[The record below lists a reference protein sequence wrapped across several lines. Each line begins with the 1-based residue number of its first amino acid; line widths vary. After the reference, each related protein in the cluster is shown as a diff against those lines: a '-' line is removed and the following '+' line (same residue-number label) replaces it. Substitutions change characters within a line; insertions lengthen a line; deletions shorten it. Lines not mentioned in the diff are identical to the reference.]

1 MKRSTFITWDQLKV
15 GAIILLALIVLFVAI
30 LKLDTAVGLF
40 TKRYELVALLS
51 NASGLRVGGSVTV
64 AGQLAGTVKSIEFLP
79 VDEDTLRNLRVV
91 FEIDED
97 LKEQVRENSEA
108 KLKTLGLLGDKI
120 LDISPGTPQFAT
132 LSAGDTITV
141 APTLDY
147 EQVIAQAAGAVD
159 DMVGLTSDLREITG
173 GIVRGE
179 GTLGQLVTNR
189 SLYTQLEETLAGT
202 NRMLTRLQAPNGTF
216 ARLLDDPALY
226 NNLNGM
232 IAAVDSLVAKVSS
245 NEGTVGQLLA
255 DTTLYKNLVGITASS
270 DSLLKLLTTGNG
282 TPAKL
287 LRDPVLYDNMLKM
300 TTDLNAL
307 LEDFRKNPKKY
318 LKGIIF

>member
-15 GAIILLALIVLFVAI
+15 GSIILLAIAVLFVAI

-40 TKRYELVALLS
+40 AKRYELVALLG
-51 NASGLRVGGSVTV
+51 NTSGLRQGGSVTV

-91 FEIDED
+91 FEIDEA
-97 LKEQVRENSEA
+97 LKDQVRENSQA
-108 KLKTLGLLGDKI
+108 KLKTLGLLGDKV
-120 LDISPGTPQFAT
+120 LDINPGTPQFKI
-132 LSAGDTITV
+132 LEEGDTITV

-147 EQVIAQAAGAVD
+147 EQVISQAAGAVD

-189 SLYTQLEETLAGT
+189 SLYSQLEQALGET
-202 NRMLTRLQAPNGTF
+202 NRMLTRLQQPNGTF
-216 ARLLDDPALY
+216 ARILDDPTLY
-226 NNLNGM
+226 NNLTEM
-232 IAAVDSLVAKVSS
+232 IASVDSLVGKVSS
-245 NEGTVGQLLA
+245 SQGTVGRLLS
-255 DTTLYKNLVGITASS
+255 DTTLYRNLVGITASS
-270 DSLLKLLTTGNG
+270 DSLIKLLTSGNG
-282 TPAKL
+282 TAGKV
-287 LRDPVLYDNMLKM
+287 LRDQALYDQILKM

-307 LEDFRKNPKKY
+307 ITDFRTNPKKY

>member
-15 GAIILLALIVLFVAI
+15 GSIILLAIAVLFVAI
-30 LKLDTAVGLF
+30 LKLNAAVGLF
-40 TKRYELVALLS
+40 TKRYELVALLN

-64 AGQLAGTVKSIEFLP
+64 AGQLAGTVKEIEFLP

-91 FEIDED
+91 FEIDEA
-97 LKEQVRENSEA
+97 LKEQVRENSQA

-120 LDISPGTPQFAT
+120 LDINPGTPQFKILAE
-132 LSAGDTITV
+132 GDTITV

-189 SLYTQLEETLAGT
+189 SLYTQLETTLEGT

-216 ARLLDDPALY
+216 ARILDDPALY
-226 NNLNGM
+226 NNLTQM
-232 IAAVDSLVAKVSS
+232 IASVDTLIGKVSS
-245 NEGTVGQLLA
+245 NNGTVGQMLS
-255 DTTLYKNLVGITASS
+255 DTTLYKNLVGITQSS
-270 DSLLKLLTTGNG
+270 DSLLKLLTQGNG
-282 TPAKL
+282 APAKM
-287 LRDPVLYDNMLKM
+287 LRDPVLYDNLLKM

-307 LEDFRKNPKKY
+307 IEDFRKNPRKY
-318 LKGIIF
+318 IKFF

>member
-15 GAIILLALIVLFVAI
+15 GSIILLAIIVLFVAI
-30 LKLDTAVGLF
+30 LKLNTAVGLF
-40 TKRYELVALLS
+40 TKRYELVALLD
-51 NASGLRVGGSVTV
+51 NASGLRQGGSVTV

-91 FEIDED
+91 FEIDEG
-97 LKEQVRENSEA
+97 LKPQVRENSQA

-120 LDISPGTPQFAT
+120 LDINPGTPQFKE
-132 LSAGDTITV
+132 LEEGDTITV
-141 APTLDY
+141 APSLDY
-147 EQVIAQAAGAVD
+147 EEVIAQAAGAVD
-159 DMVGLTSDLREITG
+159 DMVALTADLREITG

-189 SLYTQLEETLAGT
+189 SLYNRLEETLVST
-202 NRMLTRLQAPNGTF
+202 NQMLTRLQAPNGTF

-232 IAAVDSLVAKVSS
+232 IAAVDTLMAKVSS
-245 NEGTVGQLLA
+245 NEGTVGQLLS
-255 DTTLYKNLVGITASS
+255 DTTLYRNLVGITQSS
-270 DSLLKLLTTGNG
+270 DSLLKMLTTGNG

-318 LKGIIF
+318 LSRIIF

>member
-15 GAIILLALIVLFVAI
+15 GAIILLAMAVLFVAI
-30 LKLDTAVGLF
+30 MRLDTAIGLF

-51 NASGLRVGGSVTV
+51 NASGLRQGGSVTV

-79 VDEDTLRNLRVV
+79 VDEDTLRNLKVV

-97 LKEQVRENSEA
+97 LKEQVRENSQA
-108 KLKTLGLLGDKI
+108 KLKTLGLLGDKV
-120 LDISPGTPQFAT
+120 LDISPGTPQFDT
-132 LSAGDTITV
+132 LGTGDTITV

-189 SLYTQLEETLAGT
+189 SLYTQLEQTLLAT
-202 NRMLTRLQAPNGTF
+202 NQMLSRLQQPNGSF
-216 ARLLDDPALY
+216 ARLLDDPTLY
-226 NNLNGM
+226 NNATRM
-232 IAAVDSLVAKVSS
+232 IASLDSLVGAISS
-245 NEGTVGQLLA
+245 NKGTVGQLLS
-255 DTTLYKNLVGITASS
+255 DTTMYTNIIGITARA
-270 DSLLKLLTTGNG
+270 DSLLTLLNSGKG
-282 TPAKL
+282 TAGKVL
-287 LRDPVLYDNMLKM
+287 SDQALYDQILKM
-300 TTDLNAL
+300 TTDLSAL
-307 LEDFRKNPKKY
+307 IADFKANPKKY